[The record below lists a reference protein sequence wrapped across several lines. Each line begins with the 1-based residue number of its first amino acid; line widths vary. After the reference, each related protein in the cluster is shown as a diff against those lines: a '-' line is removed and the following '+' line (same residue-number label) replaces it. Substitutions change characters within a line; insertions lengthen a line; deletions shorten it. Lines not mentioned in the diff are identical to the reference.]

1 MKLEVE
7 MLQKEYENVLSGYAM
22 LLAFRLINLCVK
34 ADATILLPTIV
45 YVNGEEKKMEDV
57 ADVGMRAEDV
67 LDIYPFHEDLIK
79 PIGVAVAEIH
89 PELKQKLETIHVD
102 EQQKDFKYL
111 SLTIPEV
118 DKNRHDI
125 LLEGVDAFAD
135 LAKGQTDAAEARYTV
150 RLEKELF
157 GRPAD
162 ETDEAHNH
170 FKETLEDHNKRVKS
184 IIEDKQKEIEDAYKR
199 YQEKQAEKEQSKL
212 EQMAAEGADVKS
224 QLKMPTAK

>member
-22 LLAFRLINLCVK
+22 LLAFRLTNLCVK
-34 ADATILLPTIV
+34 ADATILLPAIV
-45 YVNGEEKKMEDV
+45 HVNGEEKKIEDV

-89 PELKQKLETIHVD
+89 PELKQKLEKIHME

-118 DKNRHDI
+118 NKNRHDI
-125 LLEGVDAFAD
+125 LLEGVDTFAD
-135 LAKGQTDAAEARYTV
+135 LAKGQTDAAKARYTV
-150 RLEKELF
+150 RLEKELY
-157 GRPAD
+157 GRSED
-162 ETDEAHNH
+162 ETDEAHNR
-170 FKETLEDHNKRVKS
+170 FKETLDDHNKRIKS
-184 IIEDKQKEIEDAYKR
+184 IIEDKQNEIEDAYKC